1 MVSMVSLY
9 FVLFFVFQDG
19 QYSEFSP
26 KRFFFFFFFF
36 SSQPLQWSESLRL
49 LHDDMNLLL
58 VGG

>member
-26 KRFFFFFFFF
+26 KRFFFFFFF